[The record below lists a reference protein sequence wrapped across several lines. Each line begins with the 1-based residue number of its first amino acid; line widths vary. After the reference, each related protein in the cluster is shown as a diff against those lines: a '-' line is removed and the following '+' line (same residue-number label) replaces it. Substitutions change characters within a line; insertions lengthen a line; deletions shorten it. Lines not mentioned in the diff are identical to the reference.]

1 MLKIERG
8 LRWDDTLNISACIF
22 FVLFF
27 FSKKKNSAKIPPKNP
42 LLYTST
48 KGVLRY
54 ATKENVIKETTKRKA
69 RRDDHQRDDVD
80 AWRNRRERG
89 GGL

>member
-1 MLKIERG
+1 MRRYPKHI
-8 LRWDDTLNISACIF
+8 CVYF
-22 FVLFF
+22 FCSFF
-27 FSKKKNSAKIPPKNP
+27 LQKKKNSAKIPPKNP

-69 RRDDHQRDDVD
+69 RRDDHTQRDDVD

>member
-1 MLKIERG
+1 MRRYPKHI
-8 LRWDDTLNISACIF
+8 CVYF
-22 FVLFF
+22 FCSFF
-27 FSKKKNSAKIPPKNP
+27 LLQKKKLCENFPQKSP
-42 LLYTST
+42 TST

>member
-1 MLKIERG
+1 MRRYPKHI
-8 LRWDDTLNISACIF
+8 CVYF
-22 FVLFF
+22 FCSFF
-27 FSKKKNSAKIPPKNP
+27 LLQKKKNSAKIPPKNP

-69 RRDDHQRDDVD
+69 RRDDHTQRDDVD

>member
-1 MLKIERG
+1 MRRYPKHI
-8 LRWDDTLNISACIF
+8 CVYF
-22 FVLFF
+22 FCSFF
-27 FSKKKNSAKIPPKNP
+27 LLQKKKTLRKFPQKIP
-42 LLYTST
+42 YTST